1 MYVCVGSGEGRLS
14 EMLEGT
20 SFTSVRADVEEH
32 QGKASITSVERDMG
46 SGHQAKFKSRCDG
59 TLG

>member
-1 MYVCVGSGEGRLS
+1 MCGEWRREVS

-32 QGKASITSVERDMG
+32 QGKASITPVERDMG

-59 TLG
+59 MLG